1 MNAIAKTDRTASLVD
16 HTAERMVLGYLQMLP
31 DALGDVLDVVSA
43 EHFAYPGHGPIFEA
57 LRTIIERDG
66 AIAYGPLANELH
78 ARKVFNV
85 VGGVQYV
92 ADCAEVEDE
101 YGFAITPQSAM
112 AAARLVASLAT
123 RRAIFDAA
131 RRIAAKAL
139 DLAEPVDAVADFATT
154 ATSGALATTSMRA
167 GRTFGEATDDVV
179 RRIGNPDFGG
189 ASYVL
194 PWPTL
199 STRLGGLRRKRLHIV
214 AGRPAMGKSAFA
226 LNIAL
231 ALAAP
236 RAWWPEREEA
246 LLPQPVPVLMFALEM
261 GDEENAARGIATLA
275 GVEARRMEA
284 GVLAADEEDAVSHA
298 VVHTARAPF
307 VLDDRTRSVARMRTV
322 ARQFFARHGK
332 GVMVVDYLQLCSTAG
347 LDIEKGANRERHV
360 ASMTLAFKSMAM
372 DLDVAV
378 VLLAQ
383 LKRLEVESKGRGDG
397 KETKERAP
405 RMEDLRESGAAEQDA
420 DVILLLWGTR
430 PDAGDLTQDVN
441 VRVEKVRGG
450 AAGGDVPMLFTRR
463 STRFNEAAHAQHE
476 SAMNEPQYAA
486 GGFRAQSPR
495 DFDDDFGTE
504 ADNAAE

>member
-1 MNAIAKTDRTASLVD
+1 MIAVAKTDRTASLVD
-16 HTAERMVLGYLQMLP
+16 DLAERMVLGYLQMAP
-31 DALGDVLDVVSA
+31 SALDEVLGVVSA
-43 EHFAYPGHGPIFEA
+43 EHFANPTHGPIFEM
-57 LRTIIERDG
+57 LRAIIERDG
-66 AIAYGPLANELH
+66 EVTYGPLATELH
-78 ARKVFNV
+78 ARRIYNAI
-85 VGGVQYV
+85 GGAGYV
-92 ADCAEVEDE
+92 ADCADLDDAF
-101 YGFAITPQSAM
+101 GFPITPQSAM
-112 AAARLVASLAT
+112 AAARLVADLAT

-131 RRIAAKAL
+131 RRTAAKAL
-139 DLAEPVDAVADFATT
+139 DLAEPVEAVSDFAVS
-154 ATSGALATTSMRA
+154 AAAKATTLTALSA
-167 GRTFGEATDDVV
+167 GRTFGSAVDAVV
-179 RRIGNPDFGG
+179 QRIGDPSGG
-189 ASYVL
+189 AVAYTL

-214 AGRPAMGKSAFA
+214 AGRPAMGKSALA

-284 GVLAADEEDAVSHA
+284 GMLAADEEDAVSHA

-332 GVMVVDYLQLCSTAG
+332 GVMIVDYLQLCSTAG

-450 AAGGDVPMLFTRR
+450 AAGGDVPMIFTRR
-463 STRFNEAAHAQHE
+463 STRFNEAAHAQRDA
-476 SAMNEPQYAA
+476 AMSEPQYTA
-486 GGFRAQSPR
+486 GGFRATSPR
-495 DFDDDFGTE
+495 DFDDDFGE
-504 ADNAAE
+504 ASDAAE